1 MLLRK
6 PLFKYLLD
14 KMILATHASTAEYRS
29 VSMVLHMKY
38 PIHCCFTRSFQM
50 LQVSGSSRSINHLK
64 QQQRH
69 WGVFGGQHHYPAF
82 WFRQKLLQMVFDAVS
97 SFILLNISF
106 PLHFG
111 FQCLFASLSEIQLLP
126 FWPS

>member
-1 MLLRK
+1 MLVRK

-14 KMILATHASTAEYRS
+14 KMILATHASTAEYHS
-29 VSMVLHMKY
+29 VSTALHMKY

-64 QQQRH
+64 QCQRH
-69 WGVFGGQHHYPAF
+69 RGVFGGQHHYPAF
-82 WFRQKLLQMVFDAVS
+82 CFRQQLVQMVFDAVS
-97 SFILLNISF
+97 SFIFLNTSF

-111 FQCLFASLSEIQLLP
+111 FQYLFASLSEIQLWS